1 MKNKFLIIGFSLLFL
16 FSCTSSKIII
26 INKSAIQ
33 KIKTVTLNKIEV
45 NSLAYDPFLS
55 NTIREILNFQL
66 TQNGYKVL
74 PLSKTET
81 SNISV
86 PVKSDAE
93 INIILMHKRYL
104 KKINEVD
111 NLSIKIN
118 ILQSNNL
125 LATILISDT
134 KKENLLNTQTLES
147 YFKLFFKQFKKKL
160 KK

>member
-26 INKSAIQ
+26 INKPAIQ

-45 NSLAYDPFLS
+45 DSLAYDPFLS
-55 NTIREILNFQL
+55 NTIREILIFQL
-66 TQNGYKVL
+66 TQNGYRVL
-74 PLSKTET
+74 SLPKTET
-81 SNISV
+81 SNIPA

-111 NLSIKIN
+111 NLSLKIN
-118 ILQSNNL
+118 IEQSDNL

-134 KKENLLNTQTLES
+134 KKENLLNTQTLEK
-147 YFKLFFKQFKKKL
+147 YFKVFFKQFKKKL